1 MHYRSMLFVEL
12 PAVQKD
18 DQWEQQVQERMEE
31 VKAQHPGKIAE
42 KVLLDLTLGML
53 SNVRTT
59 FGRELTDVIHKKMA
73 RFVYETDDP
82 ELLEFGDRTDEYLA
96 DFNKN
101 IVCVSTP
108 DGRILSANDYTFMKD
123 FKIQDGKVYQK
134 VDGKLKR
141 TITARRMRVQPEYP
155 QSKLYPS
162 FDEFV
167 ADQGGCKNEETGRYG
182 EWYNPYGICDWYSIG
197 GRWPEMFLV

>member
-42 KVLLDLTLGML
+42 KVLLELQLGML

-59 FGRELTDVIHKKMA
+59 FGRELTEVIHKTMA

-82 ELLEFGDRTDEYLA
+82 KLLEFEDRTDEYLA

-101 IVCVSTP
+101 IVCVSMP
-108 DGRILSANDYTFMKD
+108 DGKVVSANDYSFMKD
-123 FKIQDGKVYQK
+123 FKIQDGKVFQND
-134 VDGKLKR
+134 VFAFVQQNGKHF
-141 TITARRMRVQPEYP
+141 AVQDNL
-155 QSKLYPS
+155 SAAKI
-162 FDEFV
+162 
-167 ADQGGCKNEETGRYG
+167 QG
-182 EWYNPYGICDWYSIG
+182 DV
-197 GRWPEMFLV
+197 FLVA